1 LIIGRKSYLQSG
13 PLNWLDF
20 ILALMSVFDLIYYA
34 RQTSQDSASGQNAQ
48 NKLNNLLNITI
59 FNPASYDASAQD
71 DSTGGYFRAL
81 RAVRVVRAL
90 RQISQLGE
98 LKVYLVTLTT
108 SFDKIA
114 TAGGLIMFAVLVT
127 SIAGVQLFSGVL
139 HYRCVSVD
147 TGQLVSD
154 AVCGA
159 DQDNCP
165 FGTLCIS
172 CGQNPSSGSADNVI
186 AGTILVLA
194 GVTLVGWSQHMSA
207 FARAAGRPAAI
218 FFLLQVFVLSFYL
231 ANVFL
236 AIVVNQFEALK
247 QRHVQQ
253 MRSRVVSH
261 WLHRGSGGRAHA
273 FNTWK
278 HWAQAKDVAI
288 RAHFSHKFKTRGL
301 VRCRRLLKI
310 VVKRLMLGPAAQALG
325 HWKFLLEDLEKH
337 SGIPRATLE
346 WEEFVERRRL
356 REKRQVMLE
365 LQHERELLEQMRAKA
380 DMYYVQTREHTGAK
394 YLPYWDI
401 EVHKYFPICLVI
413 CSVRSV
419 RAVVDVFWYL
429 ADRWG
434 ELARGQ
440 MLENFTLSFVVLNT
454 ITMALDHTRDSDVG
468 RMWGVCAPED
478 NTLTCAG
485 NRRFLTFTMG
495 LQATNL
501 GCICM
506 FAMEMFIKVV
516 GLGVKNYFSIL
527 MNVFDASLVVISL
540 VEVPMLVIYMLCLL
554 EDDADIN
561 SCSTGGSGLTVLRA
575 LRLVRLTRL
584 LRKMPNI
591 RKQIRV
597 LSSTLFALFSLCL
610 LLLVLVVTFAS
621 VGTFVFGGKMQMPPS
636 RSNIFLGALVWVWGP
651 GLPER
656 ITEEYPGVPARV
668 RAVDLK
674 LHPHRPLGV
683 DLLTSFGDGK
693 RVVGHQWVSL
703 FNYKSERGAGSVRT
717 SQSDA
722 DENETPA
729 QHERREGLG
738 KGVGGGEDEEKGER
752 DGVDLEFEDK
762 VFTVV
767 ENAEIVA
774 VRISISLCISVCV
787 CFHACISTYVNA
799 KC

>member
-1 LIIGRKSYLQSG
+1 LY
-13 PLNWLDF
+13 
-20 ILALMSVFDLIYYA
+20 
-34 RQTSQDSASGQNAQ
+34 
-48 NKLNNLLNITI
+48 NNNGTG
-59 FNPASYDASAQD
+59 SDYDASAED

-90 RQISQLGE
+90 RQVSQLGE
-98 LKVYLVTLTT
+98 LKVYIVTLTT
-108 SFDKIA
+108 SFHKIA
-114 TAGGLIMFAVLVT
+114 NAGGLIMFAVLVT
-127 SIAGVQLFSGVL
+127 SITGVQLFSGLL
-139 HYRCVSVD
+139 HYRCVSAD
-147 TGQLVSD
+147 TGLLNSD

-172 CGQNPSSGSADNVI
+172 CGHNPSSGSADNVI

-218 FFLLQVFVLSFYL
+218 FFLIQVFGLSFYL

-253 MRSRVVSH
+253 IRSCVVSH

-288 RAHFSHKFKTRGL
+288 RAHFSLKFKTRGL
-301 VRCRRLLKI
+301 VRCRRLLQI
-310 VVKRLMLGPAAQALG
+310 VVKRLMILPAAQALV
-325 HWKFLLEDLEKH
+325 HWKFLLEDLEKR
-337 SGIPRATLE
+337 SAIPRGTVE
-346 WEEFVERRRL
+346 WEKFVERRRV

-365 LQHERELLEQMRAKA
+365 LQHERKLLEQTLAKA
-380 DMYYVQTREHTGAK
+380 DMYYVQTMQHTGAK
-394 YLPYWDI
+394 YLPYWNI
-401 EVHKYFPICLVI
+401 EVHKYFPTCLVI
-413 CSVRSV
+413 CSLRSV

-434 ELARGQ
+434 QLARGQ
-440 MLENFTLSFVVLNT
+440 MLENFTLCVVVLNT

-468 RMWGVCAPED
+468 RMWGVCALEE
-478 NTLTCAG
+478 NTHTCAG
-485 NRRFLTFTMG
+485 NGRFLTFTMG

-516 GLGVKNYFSIL
+516 GLGVKTYFSHL

-540 VEVPMLVIYMLCLL
+540 VELPMLVIYMLCLL
-554 EDDADIN
+554 DDDANIN

-597 LSSTLFALFSLCL
+597 LSRTLFALFSLCL
-610 LLLVLVVTFAS
+610 LLVVLVATFAS

-636 RSNIFLGALVWVWGP
+636 RSNLFLGALVWVWGP

-656 ITEEYPGVPARV
+656 IKAEYPGVPARV
-668 RAVDLK
+668 RTVDIK
-674 LHPHRPLGV
+674 FHPHRPLGV

-703 FNYKSERGAGSVRT
+703 AYLKNDRGAGSART
-717 SQSDA
+717 SQSHA

-738 KGVGGGEDEEKGER
+738 NGGAAAAAAEGEDEEKGER
-752 DGVDLEFEDK
+752 DGVDVEFEDK

-774 VRISISLCISVCV
+774 VRISICVGCRHVYVCM
-787 CFHACISTYVNA
+787 
-799 KC
+799 